1 MRRFRRIAVFAL
13 IVATGSLC
21 LVWLPLPAELQTPL
35 VGTPVLLDLRGG
47 EIAELTSERARVQI
61 PISLSEMG
69 DWLPRV
75 TVALEDRRFYR
86 HTGIDWQA
94 TCAAG
99 LRNLRA
105 GRVIGGGSTITQQ
118 LVKMACHRQQ
128 RNWLA
133 KLYESIVAWK
143 LECLWSKERILAE
156 YLNRCSFGNRR
167 LGPEA
172 ASRAYFG
179 KPAHDLTLAE
189 SVYLAGLSQA
199 PTRFNPWRNPER
211 AERKYARSLDL
222 LVKTGLLTNAQRGLL
237 STTPI
242 PGHFEPP
249 HLAPNFV
256 DAIKQRHPGMA
267 GAVRT
272 TLDLNLQQIAEVKL
286 RALITSLNRYD
297 VTDAAVVI
305 LDNAAGAVRA
315 MVGSSNYIN
324 NQVNGSMRSRSCGS
338 TLKPFV
344 YLTAIDRRLL
354 TAATLLADTPDA
366 IRDKYSDYD
375 PQNFNHH
382 YLGPVRVR
390 EALACSLNVPA
401 IVALSRVGAR
411 SAFYELQKWGFDF
424 PRSIDDYGAGFILG
438 NAEIRLTDLAA
449 AYAGLARGGW
459 STRPKLLASE
469 YFPVTRAASAAA
481 TEIITDILCDNDA
494 RKKSFG
500 LNSPLA
506 FDERVAVKT
515 GTSSGFRDAWTVG
528 FDQEHTVAVWVGN
541 PDGRP
546 MRDTLSVQCAAP
558 LWAAVM
564 HELLRN
570 DHPVPPPGKTLVRR
584 EICSAT
590 GLLPSP
596 FSPAKLT
603 ELFLPKT
610 EPSQNS
616 SAQFSDQGKLLLPAE
631 YASWC
636 SSRDNS
642 FGAMVRPEP
651 RILNPR
657 PGAIYQIDP
666 VLPPKQQ
673 MIELLATIGS
683 DVRWYID
690 GAAVP
695 PQPDGRFFWQL
706 VPGEWC
712 LKATGRDGNA
722 EGKVTVSVPVPVG
735 SKGR

>member
-1 MRRFRRIAVFAL
+1 MRRFSGITIFTFV
-13 IVATGSLC
+13 VATVSLGII
-21 LVWLPLPAELQTPL
+21 WLPLPPELETPL
-35 VGTPVLLDLRGG
+35 VGTPILLDLRGR
-47 EIAELTSERARVQI
+47 EIAELASQRARVQI
-61 PISLSEMG
+61 PVPLSEMG

-75 TVALEDRRFYR
+75 TVALEDRRFY
-86 HTGIDWQA
+86 HHSGIDWQA
-94 TCAAG
+94 TCAAC

-105 GRVIGGGSTITQQ
+105 GRIVGGGSTITQQ

-128 RNWLA
+128 QSWFA
-133 KLYESIVAWK
+133 KLSESIVAWK
-143 LECLWSKERILAE
+143 LECLWTKERILAE

-179 KPAHDLTLAE
+179 KAAHDLTLAE
-189 SVYLAGLSQA
+189 SVYIAGLAQA
-199 PTRFNPWRNPER
+199 PTRFNPWRHPDR
-211 AERKYARSLDL
+211 AERKYTRSLDL
-222 LVKTGLLTNAQRGLL
+222 LAQKGFLTSAQRRLL
-237 STTPI
+237 GATPI

-249 HLAPNFV
+249 QLAPNYV
-256 DAIKQRHPGMA
+256 DAIKQRHPGIT
-267 GAVRT
+267 GPVRT
-272 TLDLNLQQIAEVKL
+272 TLDLDLQQIAEVKL
-286 RALITSLNRYD
+286 RALITSLNHYD

-315 MVGSSNYIN
+315 MVGSSNYLH
-324 NQVNGSMRSRSCGS
+324 NQVNGSTRPRSCGS

-344 YLTAIDRRLL
+344 YLTAMDRRLL

-366 IRDKYSDYD
+366 IRDTYSDYD
-375 PQNFNHH
+375 PQNFNRH

-459 STRPKLLASE
+459 ATRPKLLASE
-469 YFPVTRAASAAA
+469 FFPMTRAASAAA
-481 TEIITDILCDNDA
+481 TEIVTDILCDNDA

-506 FDERVAVKT
+506 FEERVAAKT

-528 FDQEHTVAVWVGN
+528 FDKEHTVAVWVGN

-546 MRDTLSVQCAAP
+546 MRDTLAVQCAAP
-558 LWAAVM
+558 LWSAVM
-564 HELLRN
+564 HELLRH
-570 DHPVPPPGKTLVRR
+570 DGPIPPPRETLVKRD
-584 EICSAT
+584 ICAVT
-590 GLLPSP
+590 GLLPSR
-596 FSPAKLT
+596 FSPAKIT

-610 EPSQNS
+610 EPTRD
-616 SAQFSDQGKLLLPAE
+616 SATQFSDQGKLLLPDE

-642 FGAMVRPEP
+642 IGATVRPEP

-657 PGAIYQIDP
+657 SGAIYQIDP

-683 DVRWYID
+683 DVHWYVD
-690 GAAVP
+690 GAAIP

-706 VPGEWC
+706 APGEWS
-712 LKATGRDGNA
+712 LKAIGRNGA
-722 EGKVTVSVPVPVG
+722 EVVSCQCQLSVH
-735 SKGR
+735 

>member
-1 MRRFRRIAVFAL
+1 MRRFRGITIFAL
-13 IVATGSLC
+13 IVATISLGII
-21 LVWLPLPAELQTPL
+21 WLPWPADLQTPL
-35 VGTPVLLDLRGG
+35 VGTPILLDLRGR
-47 EIAELTSERARVQI
+47 EIAELASERARVQI
-61 PISLSEMG
+61 PVPLSEMG

-75 TVALEDRRFYR
+75 TVALEDRRFY
-86 HTGIDWQA
+86 HHGGIDWQA
-94 TCAAG
+94 TCAAC

-105 GRVIGGGSTITQQ
+105 GRVVGGGSTITQQ
-118 LVKMACHRQQ
+118 LVKIACRRQ
-128 RNWLA
+128 RRSWLA
-133 KLYESIVAWK
+133 KLYESAVAWK
-143 LECLWSKERILAE
+143 LECLWTKERILAE
-156 YLNRCSFGNRR
+156 YLNRCSFANRR

-199 PTRFNPWRNPER
+199 PTRFNPWRHPDR
-211 AERKYARSLDL
+211 AERKYTRSLDL
-222 LVKTGLLTNAQRGLL
+222 LTQTGLLTSAQRGLL
-237 STTPI
+237 SATPI
-242 PGHFEPP
+242 PGHFDPP
-249 HLAPNFV
+249 RLAPNYV
-256 DAIKQRHPGMA
+256 DAIKQRHPEIA
-267 GAVRT
+267 GQVRT
-272 TLDLNLQQIAEVKL
+272 TLDLDLQQIAEVKL
-286 RALITSLNRYD
+286 RALISSLNRYD

-315 MVGSSNYIN
+315 MVGSSNYVQ
-324 NQVNGSMRSRSCGS
+324 NQVNGSMRTRSCGS

-366 IRDKYSDYD
+366 IRDTYSDYD

-424 PRSIDDYGAGFILG
+424 PRTIDDYGAGFILG
-438 NAEIRLTDLAA
+438 NAEIRLTDLAG

-459 STRPKLLASE
+459 ASRPKLLASE
-469 YFPVTRAASAAA
+469 SFPMVRTASAAA
-481 TEIITDILCDNDA
+481 TEIITDILCDNQA

-500 LNSPLA
+500 LSSPLA
-506 FDERVAVKT
+506 FEERVAAKT

-528 FDQEHTVAVWVGN
+528 FDKEHTVAVWVGN

-546 MRDTLSVQCAAP
+546 MRDTLAVQCAAP

-570 DHPVPPPGKTLVRR
+570 DRPIPPPSETLVKR
-584 EICSAT
+584 EICAAT
-590 GLLPSP
+590 GLLPSR
-596 FSPAKLT
+596 FSPAKVT
-603 ELFLPKT
+603 ELFLPQT
-610 EPSQNS
+610 EPTQNS
-616 SAQFSDQGKLLLPAE
+616 SSQFSSEGKLLLPVE

-636 SSRDNS
+636 SSGDNS
-642 FGAMVRPEP
+642 FGATVRPAP

-657 PGAIYQIDP
+657 SGANYEIDP

-683 DVRWYID
+683 DVQWYVD
-690 GAAVP
+690 GAPVP

-706 VPGEWC
+706 APGEWS
-712 LKATGRDGNA
+712 LQAIGRGGG
-722 EGKVTVSVPVPVG
+722 ESVSVSVSVG
-735 SKGR
+735 STSRH